1 MGLDIYCYRVEKKYA
16 HLTPDEI
23 RENRENDAK
32 NKFAK
37 KCVKWLKML
46 KDAHKGNAQ
55 TYYDTY
61 QTFLVQL
68 KKDEYFKTYDWKIE
82 PYTKAILSPMEVLV
96 EFEKTKRSYFKV
108 EDAYFRKVN
117 FIYAFFQDFL
127 VDESCLVS
135 KSAIVELMDYCKD
148 VLEHHKTDADGGVGY
163 AEANLPTQAGF
174 FFGSTRYDNWYWH
187 DVEDCLTQMRKLHK
201 KLKEGDMVQW
211 YFSW

>member
-1 MGLDIYCYRVEKKYA
+1 MGLDVFAYRVEKKYA

-23 RENRENDAK
+23 RENREEDAK
-32 NKFAK
+32 KKFEK

-46 KDAHKGNAQ
+46 KEAHKGNAQ

-68 KKDEYFKTYDWKIE
+68 KKDEYFKTYDWKID
-82 PYTKAILSPMEVLV
+82 PYKKAILSPMEVLV
-96 EFEKTKRSYFKV
+96 EFEKTKKYYFKV

-117 FIYAFFQDFL
+117 FIYAFFQDNL
-127 VDESCLVS
+127 VNEECLVS
-135 KSAIVELMDYCKD
+135 ADDIKELIDTCVD
-148 VLEHHKTDADGGVGY
+148 VLKHHKTDSDEGY
-163 AEANLPTQAGF
+163 DYAMANLPTQSGF
-174 FFGSTRYDNWYWH
+174 FFGSTKYDKWYWH

>member
-46 KDAHKGNAQ
+46 KEAHKGNAH

-82 PYTKAILSPMEVLV
+82 PYSKAILSPMEVLV

-117 FIYAFFQDFL
+117 FIYAFFQDDL
-127 VDESCLVS
+127 VDEECLVS
-135 KSAIVELMDYCKD
+135 ADDIKELIDTCVE
-148 VLEHHKTDADGGVGY
+148 VLKHHKTDSDEGY
-163 AEANLPTQAGF
+163 NYAMANLPTQGGF
-174 FFGSTRYDNWYWH
+174 FFGSTKYDNWYWH

>member
-1 MGLDIYCYRVEKKYA
+1 MGLDIYAYRVEKKYA
-16 HLTPDEI
+16 HLTPNEI

-37 KCVKWLKML
+37 KCVKWLDML
-46 KDAHKGNAQ
+46 NKAHKGNAQ

-68 KKDEYFKTYDWKIE
+68 KKDVFFKTYEWKIE
-82 PYTKAILSPMEVLV
+82 PYSKAILSPMEVLV
-96 EFEKTKRSYFKV
+96 EFEKSKRSYFKV

-148 VLEHHKTDADGGVGY
+148 VLEHHKADKDGGVAY

-174 FFGSTRYDNWYWH
+174 FFGSTRYDDWYWH
-187 DVEDCLTQMRKLHK
+187 DVEDCLNQMRKLHK